1 MDISPK
7 IVYKQ
12 NLQSQKMNIFLYHS
26 YRNHD
31 IVNGI
36 YYLNIYSYLNF
47 IVEKIFLIEC
57 SHFLNI
63 SDLVKHPVFVNVI
76 YILYNTLIVLFYH
89 PPFQITMYQSQ
100 EIIITRGF
108 CIVQVITHVD
118 CDVEHRG
125 YANCHLRTIFFLFL
139 KWRFAL
145 LYTNIQRSVF
155 KYVKCKFYKK
165 IDDLDYRWFLVGCN
179 FLLIFAI
186 KRLLYEY
193 CK

>member
-1 MDISPK
+1 MVK
-7 IVYKQ
+7 
-12 NLQSQKMNIFLYHS
+12 
-26 YRNHD
+26 
-31 IVNGI
+31 
-36 YYLNIYSYLNF
+36 
-47 IVEKIFLIEC
+47 KIFLIEC

-118 CDVEHRG
+118 CDVEPRG
-125 YANCHLRTIFFLFL
+125 YANCHWRTFFFCSRNEDLLFYTRIFKDLCWNTWNVNF
-139 KWRFAL
+139 
-145 LYTNIQRSVF
+145 T
-155 KYVKCKFYKK
+155 KK